1 MGEPELIT
9 LGEAQRR
16 LATSKNTI
24 ARLVKEGHLTIFANV
39 LDRRQKLVD
48 AAHDERLRRPQR
60 EESQPEGK
68 AAA

>member
-1 MGEPELIT
+1 MAERELIT

-24 ARLVKEGHLTIFANV
+24 ARLVKEGRLTVFYNA

-48 AAHDERLRRPQR
+48 AAEVEGLRRPQR
-60 EESQPEGK
+60 GMPEGK